1 MVYYIAELLFL
12 KIIIIYYN
20 GVSIQFIILFNQKG
34 DGIMSKQKINW
45 DDIALVPNEM
55 VYEKETEKNL
65 PPYKLYLVDRSLI
78 ASGGLDMMSNAI
90 VLEITV
96 IYDNHHF
103 IVNNHHGIKTIV
115 LTYRKDVC
123 ITKSDIDYLI
133 TELSSSSDN
142 KHRCKP
148 VELDKYFVNIN
159 WKEVKKETVL

>member
-1 MVYYIAELLFL
+1 ME
-12 KIIIIYYN
+12 
-20 GVSIQFIILFNQKG
+20 QK
-34 DGIMSKQKINW
+34 KINW
-45 DDIALVPNEM
+45 DDIVLVPNEM
-55 VYEKETEKNL
+55 VYEKESEENL

-78 ASGGLDMMSNAI
+78 VSGGLDMMSNAI
-90 VLEITV
+90 TLEINI

-115 LTYRKDVC
+115 LTYRKDVRL
-123 ITKSDIDYLI
+123 TKSDIDYLI
-133 TELSSSSDN
+133 SELSSSSDN